1 MQTRFWK
8 VLLALI
14 VVAAASFGV
23 PPLVVAEEEPV
34 RTKFLETPSGIRF
47 GWLGE
52 KTPRPAPTLFLFA
65 KDMQSTLE
73 RDVFAKVAW
82 LLTKQGFITVA
93 LDLPCHGADEKP
105 GEPPRLA
112 GWCARVEGGDS
123 LVPAFVSKASQVLDF
138 LIQSGHTDPKRVAAC
153 GISRG
158 GFMAIHFT
166 AAEPRVKCVA
176 ALAPVTDLRALS
188 EFAGMKNE
196 TASRSLSLMNVAD
209 KIAGRGVWVYIGN
222 DDERVGTDNAIAF
235 TRLVTRLAVAKKQP
249 ANVKLTVDALEGHG
263 VGLPPHIEAAEW
275 IEAQLVG
282 TR

>member
-1 MQTRFWK
+1 LT
-8 VLLALI
+8 
-14 VVAAASFGV
+14 VVAAASLTV
-23 PPLVVAEEEPV
+23 PRLVTAEEAPL
-34 RTKFLETPSGIRF
+34 RAKFLETPSGIRF

-52 KTPRPAPTLFLFA
+52 KTLRPAPTLFLFA
-65 KDMQSTLE
+65 KDVQSTLE

-82 LLTKQGFITVA
+82 LLAKQGFITVA

-112 GWCARVEGGDS
+112 GWCARVKAGDS

-138 LIQSGHTDPKRVAAC
+138 LIQSGYTNPERVAAC

-176 ALAPVTDLRALS
+176 AVAPVTDLRALS
-188 EFAGMKNE
+188 EFAGMENE
-196 TASRSLSLMNVAD
+196 TAARSLAVTNVAD
-209 KIAGRGVWVYIGN
+209 KVAGRGVWVYIGN

-249 ANVKLTVDALEGHG
+249 AKVKLTVDALEGHG
-263 VGLPPHIEAAEW
+263 VGLSPHIEAAQW
-275 IEAQLVG
+275 IEAQLIE